1 MVEKFK
7 DYYKNYFSNGPKVIF
22 VVMLVLVMTAT
33 VVYGARKT
41 ITVSIDGNNSKVTTF
56 GSTYKAALASSKIKV
71 GPKDKTTPSLSDDV
85 KDGST
90 LAIERAVKVE
100 VDVDGKKLKFQSAES
115 NVEKMFEAEG
125 IAMKSY
131 DKVSPSKAQ
140 PITDGMVVVVTRV
153 ETKDIKESKSIDFS
167 TVKNNDNSIA
177 QGKSKVVTDGKNGK
191 KEITTRVIF
200 ENGKEVVR
208 KIVSEV
214 VTLNPVTKV
223 IASGT
228 KAVEAQPDIKLVAVG
243 SSKVSSVSRGGQA
256 LSGRSMRMRATAYA
270 GGTVT
275 ASGTVARRNSSG
287 NSSIAVDP
295 RVIPLGTKL
304 YVEGYGYATA
314 EDTGGAIKG
323 NTIDLYYN
331 TNAEAS
337 SWGVKNVNVYF
348 VK

>member
-1 MVEKFK
+1 MVEKIRN
-7 DYYKNYFSNGPKVIF
+7 YYKNYFSNGPKIIF
-22 VVMLVLVMTAT
+22 VVMLVLVITAT
-33 VVYGARKT
+33 VIYGEKKT
-41 ITVSIDGNNSKVTTF
+41 ITVSIDGNNSKITTF
-56 GSTYKAALASSKIKV
+56 GSTYQAALDASKIKV
-71 GPKDKTTPSLSDDV
+71 GPKDKTTPSLGNDV

-90 LAIERAVKVE
+90 LSIERAVKVE

-115 NVEKMFEAEG
+115 SVEKMFEAEG
-125 IAMKSY
+125 IAIKNY

-140 PITDGMVVVVTRV
+140 SITDGMVVVVTRV
-153 ETKDIKESKSIDFS
+153 ETKDIKENKSIDYS
-167 TVKNNDNSIA
+167 TVKSNDNSMA
-177 QGKSKVVTDGKNGK
+177 QGKDKIVKTGVAGK

-200 ENGKEVVR
+200 ENGKEVGR
-208 KIVSEV
+208 KIVSEI
-214 VTLNPVTKV
+214 VTLKPVTKI

-228 KAVEAQPDIKLVAVG
+228 KAVESQPDIKLVAVG
-243 SSKVSSVSRGGQA
+243 GSKVSSVSRGGQA

-270 GGTVT
+270 GGTRT
-275 ASGTVARRNSSG
+275 ASGTVARRNSGG

-337 SWGVKNVNVYF
+337 SWGVRSVNVYF